1 MPFLTSLNA
10 VAVLPVSVMFLQ
22 GLQETI
28 DYLACSGL
36 QKEKIGPLRC
46 GASWKY
52 VFGSENNNIEEIAL
66 QHFNIHSTKICAVEK
81 FLPWDQRKTIK
92 TLLTKFYKDWGTWKY
107 VRHFRLKSQFP
118 LSPSLY
124 LWISRAWRQRK
135 FFYSTL
141 TQRT

>member
-1 MPFLTSLNA
+1 
-10 VAVLPVSVMFLQ
+10 MFLQ

-66 QHFNIHSTKICAVEK
+66 QHQHSLHKNLRSWKVSSMGSKKNHQDSAHQILQGLRDMKVCQAFQVEI
-81 FLPWDQRKTIK
+81 TIS
-92 TLLTKFYKDWGTWKY
+92 F
-107 VRHFRLKSQFP
+107 VSEP
-118 LSPSLY
+118 LFMN
-124 LWISRAWRQRK
+124 K
-135 FFYSTL
+135 
-141 TQRT
+141 

>member
-66 QHFNIHSTKICAVEK
+66 QHFNIHSTKICTVEK

-92 TLLTKFYKDWGTWKY
+92 TLLTKFYKDWGTWK
-107 VRHFRLKSQFP
+107 VCQAFQVEIT
-118 LSPSLY
+118 
-124 LWISRAWRQRK
+124 IS
-135 FFYSTL
+135 FVSEP
-141 TQRT
+141 